1 MKSLTEVINEGLFNK
16 FKNKYKKPYV
26 IIEWDNAYGN
36 EDDYDRVMELTKI
49 QHQIKEDCEGIIR
62 QALKRYGVSY
72 GEHETQMHAVST
84 MQQLQFNFR
93 HDIDVADFEDLS
105 AEIYQYIKKLVH
117 SKYKNV
123 AHIETEEEFEEW
135 TIYIPF
141 TKGSTDG
148 RCINV
153 YIGRE

>member
-1 MKSLTEVINEGLFNK
+1 MKSLSEVINEGLFNR
-16 FKNKYKKPYV
+16 FKNKYKTPYV
-26 IIEWDNAYGN
+26 IIEWDNAYTS
-36 EDDYDRVMELTKI
+36 DSDYDRAMGLKTI
-49 QHQIKEDCEGIIR
+49 QGQIKEDCETIIR

-72 GEHETQMHAVST
+72 SEHETQMHAVST

-105 AEIYQYIKKLVH
+105 AEIYTYINKLVH
-117 SKYKNV
+117 AEYKND

-148 RCINV
+148 RCINI